1 MLKITAIVRNL
12 NEISL
17 LEPLVDAFIIPLK
30 DFSINYE
37 SYFTLDEIKQ
47 INTEKEVFV
56 SLNKNIHNNELDD
69 LKKVLLELN
78 ELNING
84 VIFYDISVINLKIK
98 LHLNY
103 DMVWAQEHLTTNY
116 SVINFWNKKI

>member
-56 SLNKNIHNNELDD
+56 
-69 LKKVLLELN
+69 
-78 ELNING
+78 
-84 VIFYDISVINLKIK
+84 
-98 LHLNY
+98 
-103 DMVWAQEHLTTNY
+103 
-116 SVINFWNKKI
+116 